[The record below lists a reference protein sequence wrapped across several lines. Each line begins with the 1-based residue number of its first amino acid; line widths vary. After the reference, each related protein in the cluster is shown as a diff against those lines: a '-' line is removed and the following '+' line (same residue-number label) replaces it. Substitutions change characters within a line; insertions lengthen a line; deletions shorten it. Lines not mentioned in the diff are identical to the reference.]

1 MAPDALHDNTGS
13 MVIQKF
19 GEKLDLTTTD
29 ALNDRCDPLYADERI
44 RTIVFDLENVR
55 YCDSYGL
62 KFLIFAQRKA
72 IAAQKRL
79 VLYRPDTVLMDMF
92 AATRLL
98 QFFTITD
105 KYIEC

>member
-1 MAPDALHDNTGS
+1 MAPNALQNSEGS
-13 MVIQKF
+13 TVIQKF
-19 GEKLDLTTTD
+19 GEKLDLTNTD
-29 ALNDRCDPLYADERI
+29 TLNDRCDPLYKDEKI
-44 RTIVFDLENVR
+44 RTIVFDLESVR

-72 IAAQKRL
+72 AAAQKRL
-79 VLYRPDTVLMDMF
+79 VLYRPDTVLLDMF

-105 KYIEC
+105 KYIEG

>member
-1 MAPDALHDNTGS
+1 MAPDAVQNNGKS
-13 MVIQKF
+13 IVIQKF
-19 GEKLDLTTTD
+19 GEKLDLTNADSLNEQGD
-29 ALNDRCDPLYADERI
+29 AYYKDEKI
-44 RTIVFDLENVR
+44 GTIVFDLENVR

-72 IAAQKRL
+72 TAANKRL

-98 QFFTITD
+98 HFFTITE
-105 KYIEC
+105 KYIQ